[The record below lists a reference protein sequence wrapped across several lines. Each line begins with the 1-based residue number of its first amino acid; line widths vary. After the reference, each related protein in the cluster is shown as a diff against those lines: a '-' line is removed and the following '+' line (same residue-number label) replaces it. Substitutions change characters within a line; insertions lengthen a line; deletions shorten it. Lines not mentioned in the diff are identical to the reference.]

1 MYTMTRAQG
10 FGPEVIRRI
19 MLGTYALSKG
29 YYDEFFKKASQV
41 RTLII
46 NDFKEAFSKCH
57 VIITPVAPTPAFKIG
72 EKIDDPLTMYLS
84 DIFTLSPNLAGI
96 PCMSIPYGMS
106 SRGLPIGVQMLGD
119 YFDESTLLQ
128 TALVLEKT
136 SDISQYSPP
145 LD

>member
-1 MYTMTRAQG
+1 MVG
-10 FGPEVIRRI
+10 I
-19 MLGTYALSKG
+19 YALSKG

-41 RTLII
+41 RTLMI
-46 NDFKEAFSKCH
+46 NDFKEAFRKCH
-57 VIITPVAPTPAFKIG
+57 VLITPVAPTPAFKIG

-106 SRGLPIGVQMLGD
+106 SRGLPIGVQILGD

-128 TALVLEKT
+128 TAYVLEKT
-136 SDISQYSPP
+136 SDISDYRPTI
-145 LD
+145 

>member
-1 MYTMTRAQG
+1 MTRAQAL
-10 FGPEVIRRI
+10 GPEVIRRI

-29 YYDEFFKKASQV
+29 YYDALFKKASQV
-41 RTLII
+41 RTLMI
-46 NDFKEAFSKCH
+46 NDFKEAFRRCH
-57 VIITPVAPTPAFKIG
+57 VIITPVAPTPALKIG

-96 PCMSIPYGMS
+96 PCMSIPYGIS
-106 SRGLPIGVQMLGD
+106 SRGLPIGIQILRN

-128 TALVLEKT
+128 TAHVLEKT
-136 SDISQYSPP
+136 SDICRMNPP